1 MSRTAVIYNPE
12 KISEAR
18 LQKLYRKVSSQEL
31 FLLPTDAATGGFETG
46 KKALE
51 LDLERIVIAGGD
63 GTIRSV
69 VEAIAEADIVI
80 GLLPIGT
87 GNILARNLKLPIN
100 NLESAARRSLSKP
113 EYLIDLGIAR
123 VFDVEGKAHQF
134 YFTGLAGLGMDAK
147 LMAATKT
154 KSKRR
159 IGWIAYLEAS
169 LRFLPLKFER
179 FEVVVDD
186 APPRVLKSYSLLV
199 GNAGWLP
206 GQISMMPDARLDD
219 SRLDM
224 AAIGPRRIWNWVD
237 FIGRV
242 TWQNFVVRPLA
253 LGRRWLDA
261 TANVKTLE
269 NFNGTRISMTP
280 SSPALMQLDG
290 DPMFEVTHA
299 EFTLIPKG
307 LRISI

>member
-12 KISEAR
+12 KISEAKLR
-18 LQKLYRKVSSQEL
+18 KLYRKVTDKDL
-31 FLLPTDAATGGFETG
+31 DFLPTDPETGGFEAGT
-46 KKALE
+46 KALE
-51 LDLERIVIAGGD
+51 LGATRVVVAGGD

-69 VEAIAEADIVI
+69 VEAVADADVVI

-87 GNILARNLKLPIN
+87 GNILARNLKLPVS
-100 NLESAARRSLSKP
+100 NLESAAHRSLSEP
-113 EYLIDLGIAR
+113 EYVIDLGIAR
-123 VFDVEGKAHQF
+123 VFDVVGNSHQF
-134 YFTGLAGLGMDAK
+134 YFTGIAGLGMDAK
-147 LMAATKT
+147 LMAATE
-154 KSKRR
+154 KSRKKQ

-169 LRFLPLKFER
+169 MKFLPLKFER
-179 FEVVVDD
+179 FEVVIDD
-186 APPRVLKSYSLLV
+186 AAPRTLKSYSLLV

-253 LGRRWLDA
+253 LGRKWLDA

-269 NFNGTRISMTP
+269 NFKGARISITP

-299 EFTLIPKG
+299 EFTIRPKG